1 MKLTEESLQRKEAWE
16 RAGIRVP
23 EFDRK
28 AMRAE
33 TRRHP
38 IWLHFGSGSLFRAFH
53 APLQQVLLERGL
65 VKGGVYVAETFDME
79 MLEASYLPCDH
90 LSILV
95 TLLPEGA
102 PEKTIIGSIAGAF
115 RCDPVFSADYEELK
129 AIFRCPSLQ
138 LVTFTI
144 TEKGYALTGLDGGFS
159 PQAEADYVSGPH
171 RGRLA
176 MSKAAS
182 LLLERYQA
190 GGAPLAMVSTDNCSH
205 NGEKLRRGVV
215 TMAEQWRKRGLVEA
229 GFPEWL
235 SDEAKVSFPWTM
247 IDKITPRPA
256 ESVARALAASGIEG
270 MEITVTGKGG
280 YTAPFVNAEK
290 PQYLVIED
298 RFPNGR
304 PPLEQAGVYFT
315 DRDTVNAVEKMKVTT
330 CLNPLHTALAVFG
343 CLLGYHSISDEMAD
357 PLLKALVEK
366 IGYTE
371 GMPVVTDPGI
381 IRPQEFIRE
390 VIDRRL
396 PNPFLPDTPQRIAM
410 DTSQKLPIRFG
421 ETLKSYAATDGL
433 DVTALTYIPL
443 TIAGWLRYLLAVD
456 DSGIPFQCSSD
467 PLLPELQLQL
477 ASVKPGVPE
486 SAAPETLAPIL
497 SNPMLFGVDLTAV
510 GLSEKVIGMLRE
522 MLTGPGAIRRTL
534 EHYLNVTVI

>member
-1 MKLTEESLQRKEAWE
+1 
-16 RAGIRVP
+16 
-23 EFDRK
+23 
-28 AMRAE
+28 
-33 TRRHP
+33 
-38 IWLHFGSGSLFRAFH
+38 
-53 APLQQVLLERGL
+53 
-65 VKGGVYVAETFDME
+65 
-79 MLEASYLPCDH
+79 
-90 LSILV
+90 
-95 TLLPEGA
+95 
-102 PEKTIIGSIAGAF
+102 
-115 RCDPVFSADYEELK
+115 
-129 AIFRCPSLQ
+129 
-138 LVTFTI
+138 
-144 TEKGYALTGLDGGFS
+144 
-159 PQAEADYVSGPH
+159 
-171 RGRLA
+171 
-176 MSKAAS
+176 
-182 LLLERYQA
+182 
-190 GGAPLAMVSTDNCSH
+190 
-205 NGEKLRRGVV
+205 
-215 TMAEQWRKRGLVEA
+215 
-229 GFPEWL
+229 
-235 SDEAKVSFPWTM
+235 M